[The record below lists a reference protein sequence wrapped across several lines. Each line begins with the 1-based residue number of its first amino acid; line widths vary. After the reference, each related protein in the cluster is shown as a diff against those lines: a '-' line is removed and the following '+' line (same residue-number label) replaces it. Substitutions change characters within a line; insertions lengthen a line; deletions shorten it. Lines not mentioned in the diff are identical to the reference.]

1 MCIRD
6 STDTATGKL
15 TTHVLDTSRGCPGA
29 GLRIQLHRLHDGQKT
44 LLKETT
50 TNSDGRCDGPLLQG
64 DKFESGN
71 YELLFFAGD
80 YFRGKGGDL
89 KEPLF
94 IDNVVIQF
102 GIANASEHYH
112 VPLLVSPFSY
122 STYRGS

>member
-1 MCIRD
+1 MNPG
-6 STDTATGKL
+6 DTTTGKL

-29 GLRIQLHRLHDGQKT
+29 GLRIKLYRLVGEKKT

-50 TNSDGRCDGPLLQG
+50 TNSDGRCEVPLLQG
-64 DKFESGN
+64 DEFVNGT

-80 YFRGKGGDL
+80 YFRGQEGDL

-102 GIANASEHYH
+102 GIANAGEHYH